1 MSDSHWKGQDWR
13 KMKTNI
19 ECVILLQ
26 YQLPVDFLPPFFLCF
41 LTAILNKMKFRI
53 FLKDL
58 RLKRSY
64 VLRILLFW
72 STLCLSYYIY
82 LVPLLKH

>member
-1 MSDSHWKGQDWR
+1 MSGSHGEGQDWR
-13 KMKTNI
+13 EMKTNR

-26 YQLPVDFLPPFFLCF
+26 YQLPVDFLPPFFLSF

-64 VLRILLFW
+64 VLSILLFC

-82 LVPLLKH
+82 LVPLLMH

>member
-1 MSDSHWKGQDWR
+1 MSGSHWKGQDWR
-13 KMKTNI
+13 EMKTHM

-82 LVPLLKH
+82 LVPLLIH